1 MMSFQV
7 AMRGAGEAQ
16 WENLAISLFNIKDFV
31 SSLTVRLCEDEG
43 ISLAVKGKSWLWLL
57 RGNRGR
63 QSCNKRFFF
72 SNLRRYGVFM
82 KQKENGEYFKNQ
94 DVAPYF

>member
-1 MMSFQV
+1 M
-7 AMRGAGEAQ
+7 GE
-16 WENLAISLFNIKDFV
+16 LAISPFNTKDFV

-43 ISLAVKGKSWLWLL
+43 SLAVRGKSWLWLL

-63 QSCNKRFFF
+63 QSCNKRYIFF

-82 KQKENGEYFKNQ
+82 KQKENREYFKNQ
-94 DVAPYF
+94 DVVPYF

>member
-1 MMSFQV
+1 
-7 AMRGAGEAQ
+7 MRGAGEAQ
-16 WENLAISLFNIKDFV
+16 WENLAISLLNIKDFV

-43 ISLAVKGKSWLWLL
+43 SLAGRGKSWLWLL

-63 QSCNKRFFF
+63 QSCNKRCIFF

-82 KQKENGEYFKNQ
+82 KQKENREYFKNQ
-94 DVAPYF
+94 DVVPYF